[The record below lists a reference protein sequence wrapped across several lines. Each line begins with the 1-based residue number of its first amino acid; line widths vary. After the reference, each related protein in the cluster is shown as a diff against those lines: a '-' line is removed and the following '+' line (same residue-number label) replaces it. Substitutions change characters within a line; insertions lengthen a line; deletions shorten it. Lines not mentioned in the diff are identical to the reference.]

1 MPPRIERAIVPRKVS
16 RRPLEAPPA
25 PAAPPTAPPP
35 SEKLSGRTKTLDLGL
50 FSGRKPYYVGLDQSL
65 TAFGV
70 AGYSPEDKSAF
81 LWVYRTEARGVRRL
95 LDLQMFVRGC
105 FQQMGLRCGGEPGHV
120 VMEGYAFSRQMGHA
134 LGECG
139 AATKLALISALGYA
153 KPVAY
158 PTIPTTQQVKKFCTS
173 NGNAKKDD
181 MKLHVYKKWG
191 VEVSDDNLAD
201 AYTMARMAAAIE
213 LPEHMDYQYER
224 QVIGVLERH
233 TEWPTLEVT
242 RPTRSSTKAKR
253 ASSG

>member
-1 MPPRIERAIVPRKVS
+1 MPPRVS
-16 RRPLEAPPA
+16 QSL
-25 PAAPPTAPPP
+25 
-35 SEKLSGRTKTLDLGL
+35 LGRIKTVDLGL
-50 FSGRKPYYVGLDQSL
+50 FSGRKPVYVGIDQSL

-70 AGYSPEDKSAF
+70 AGYSPKDGTAF
-81 LWVYRTEARGVRRL
+81 LWVYRCEARGVQRL
-95 LDLQMFVRGC
+95 LDLKFFLKGC
-105 FQQMGLRCGGEPGHV
+105 IQQMTLRCGEPLHV

-139 AATKLALISALGYA
+139 AATKIGLIEALGYA

-181 MKLHVYKKWG
+181 MKLQVYKKWG

-201 AYTMARMAAAIE
+201 AYTMARMASAIDTGVT
-213 LPEHMDYQYER
+213 DYQYEHA
-224 QVIGVLERH
+224 VIGVLERH
-233 TEWPTLEVT
+233 TEWPTLEMT
-242 RPTRSSTKAKR
+242 RPTTSSKRAKR